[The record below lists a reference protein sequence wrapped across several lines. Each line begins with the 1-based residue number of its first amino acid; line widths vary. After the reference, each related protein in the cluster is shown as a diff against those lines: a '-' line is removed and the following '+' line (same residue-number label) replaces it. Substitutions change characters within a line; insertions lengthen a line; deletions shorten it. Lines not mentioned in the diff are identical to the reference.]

1 MVHFGTG
8 KMIDSID
15 KLVDAF
21 DGPTNLGKILGC
33 TSQNISLW
41 SLRKEIPTGW
51 HYRLHLL
58 AESRGLPYNR
68 HKLFGIPKGFGK

>member
-1 MVHFGTG
+1 
-8 KMIDSID
+8 MIDSIE

-21 DGPTNLGKILGC
+21 EGPTKLGQILGC

-41 SLRKEIPTGW
+41 SLRGEIPPGW

-58 AESRGLPYNR
+58 AEAKGLAYNK
-68 HKLFGIPKGFGK
+68 HKLFGVPKGFGKI